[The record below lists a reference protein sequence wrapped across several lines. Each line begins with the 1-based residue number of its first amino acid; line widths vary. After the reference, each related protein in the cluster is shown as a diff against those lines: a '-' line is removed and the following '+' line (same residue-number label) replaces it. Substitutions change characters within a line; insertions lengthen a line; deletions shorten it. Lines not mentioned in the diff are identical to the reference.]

1 MEVVRRFPE
10 YISTEDG
17 KLLYGE
23 DDVIHWFPHD
33 QLEECWCHSLIL
45 KNSRDR

>member
-1 MEVVRRFPE
+1 MEIVRRFPE

-23 DDVIHWFPHD
+23 DDVIYCFPRD
-33 QLEECWCHSLIL
+33 QGKLVSLTDI
-45 KNSRDR
+45 KKQQV